1 MTTANLFHLGG
12 ENGEPGG
19 LGILVPLGVSFFTF
33 RLISYVLDVY
43 REKIE
48 PTRDFVAFAN
58 YIAFFPCLLAGPIDR
73 PSGFLQQIQRP
84 RKLRFDSVAN
94 GTRQVLWGMLK
105 KVVIADNLAAFVDGI
120 WRNKLDYPSVV
131 LFLCAGLYAFQM
143 YTDFSGYSDMAIGV
157 SKILGIQV
165 SPNFRYPFF
174 ALNISDYWR
183 RWHISLTSWLTD
195 YVFLPLNVQFRN
207 WGKVGLSIAIVLDLV
222 LVGTWHGANWTYVL
236 FGLYHGLLFLPLIV
250 SGAFFK
256 KTSLETGFWGLPK
269 FKSAIRMLITFS
281 LVSIGLI
288 LFRAPNIELAGKYL
302 VGLASLRSTFS
313 EGLDKWNVLTKVEL
327 RIGLLFVILLTIIEW
342 YQRDREYGL
351 DLDTT
356 KIPVVW
362 RWGIYY
368 LAVIVLVLF
377 GSSGKS
383 GFIYA
388 QF

>member
-1 MTTANLFHLGG
+1 
-12 ENGEPGG
+12 
-19 LGILVPLGVSFFTF
+19 
-33 RLISYVLDVY
+33 
-43 REKIE
+43 
-48 PTRDFVAFAN
+48 
-58 YIAFFPCLLAGPIDR
+58 
-73 PSGFLQQIQRP
+73 
-84 RKLRFDSVAN
+84 
-94 GTRQVLWGMLK
+94 
-105 KVVIADNLAAFVDGI
+105 
-120 WRNKLDYPSVV
+120 
-131 LFLCAGLYAFQM
+131 
-143 YTDFSGYSDMAIGV
+143 
-157 SKILGIQV
+157 
-165 SPNFRYPFF
+165 
-174 ALNISDYWR
+174 
-183 RWHISLTSWLTD
+183 
-195 YVFLPLNVQFRN
+195 
-207 WGKVGLSIAIVLDLV
+207 
-222 LVGTWHGANWTYVL
+222 
-236 FGLYHGLLFLPLIV
+236 
-250 SGAFFK
+250 
-256 KTSLETGFWGLPK
+256 
-269 FKSAIRMLITFS
+269 MLITFS